1 MSEIRD
7 ARLQKAN
14 ALVSKGFAPYA
25 ESFKISHS
33 TKYLIEK
40 FNYLEN
46 GQEETFNVSIAGRVM
61 TKRVMGKIAFF
72 TISDQQGQIQLY
84 LDKKIIDCNIET
96 QKLLS
101 FEDIKE
107 LVDIGDWIG
116 VYGNIKKTNKGELSI
131 KVEKWEMLSKSLQP
145 LPDKWHG
152 LTDIEKRYRQRYL
165 DLIVNPQSKNVFKT
179 RAKCIS
185 YIRKWLDNRN
195 FLEIETPI
203 LQSEAGG
210 AEARPFITHHNTLD
224 IPLYLRIATELH
236 LKRMVVGGFE
246 RVYEL
251 GRIFRNEGIS
261 TRHNPEFTSVEI
273 YQAFSNYVDMMD
285 LTEEMIKGVLNDACG
300 SLTINYQNKEID
312 FSKPWLR
319 ISMKDIVKKYT
330 GIDFDSFRGD
340 FLEAKK
346 AVQSINIEFSSKV
359 NTIGRLLNEVFEQR
373 VESKLIEPTF
383 VIDYPVEISPLARP
397 HLDNKE
403 MVQRFELF
411 IVGRELA
418 NAFSELIDPVDQ
430 RERMQLQ
437 QSLRDDGDLE
447 AHCIDEDFLNALEIG
462 MPPTGGLGIGI
473 DRLIML
479 ITNSPS
485 IRDVIPFPLL
495 KPEITSNKSEKLPL
509 NEVK

>member
-1 MSEIRD
+1 LSEIRE

-14 ALVSKGFAPYA
+14 SLVCKGFTSYA
-25 ESFKISHS
+25 ESFKVSH
-33 TKYLIEK
+33 TTTFLAQK
-40 FNYLEN
+40 FDYLEN
-46 GQEETFNVSIAGRVM
+46 GQEENFNVSIAGRVM
-61 TKRVMGKIAFF
+61 AKRVMGKIAFF
-72 TISDQQGQIQLY
+72 TLSDQEGQIQLY
-84 LDKKIIDCNIET
+84 LDKKNINYNLEN

-107 LVDIGDWIG
+107 IVDIGDWLG
-116 VYGNIKKTNKGELSI
+116 VYGTIKKTNKGELSI
-131 KVEKWEMLSKSLQP
+131 KVERWEMLSKSLQP

-152 LTDIEKRYRQRYL
+152 LSDIEKRYRQRYL

-185 YIRKWLDNRN
+185 FIRKWLDNRD

-246 RVYEL
+246 KVYEL

-261 TRHNPEFTSVEI
+261 TKHNPEFTSVEI

-285 LTEEMIKGVLNDACG
+285 ITEELIKDIVVDACG
-300 SLTINYQNKEID
+300 SLVINYQNTKID

-330 GIDFDSFRGD
+330 GIDFDSFNGD
-340 FLEAKK
+340 FKEAKQ
-346 AVQSINIEFSSKV
+346 AVKSINVAISTKI
-359 NTIGRLLNEVFEQR
+359 NTIGRLLNEVFEQK
-373 VESKLIEPTF
+373 VEPVLVEPTF

-437 QSLRDDGDLE
+437 QSLRDEGDLE

-479 ITNSPS
+479 ITNSAS

-495 KPEITSNKSEKLPL
+495 KPEISSKKSEKLPL

>member
-1 MSEIRD
+1 
-7 ARLQKAN
+7 
-14 ALVSKGFAPYA
+14 
-25 ESFKISHS
+25 
-33 TKYLIEK
+33 
-40 FNYLEN
+40 
-46 GQEETFNVSIAGRVM
+46 
-61 TKRVMGKIAFF
+61 
-72 TISDQQGQIQLY
+72 
-84 LDKKIIDCNIET
+84 
-96 QKLLS
+96 
-101 FEDIKE
+101 
-107 LVDIGDWIG
+107 
-116 VYGNIKKTNKGELSI
+116 
-131 KVEKWEMLSKSLQP
+131 
-145 LPDKWHG
+145 

-165 DLIVNPQSKNVFKT
+165 DLIVNPHSKNVFKT

-185 YIRKWLDNRN
+185 FIRKWLDNRN

-246 RVYEL
+246 KVYEL

-261 TRHNPEFTSVEI
+261 TKHNPEFTSVEI
-273 YQAFSNYVDMMD
+273 YQAFANYVDMMD
-285 LTEEMIKGVLNDACG
+285 LTEELIKDIVADSCG
-300 SLTINYQNKEID
+300 SLVINYQNKEID
-312 FSKPWLR
+312 FSKPWSR

-330 GIDFDSFRGD
+330 GIDFESFSGD
-340 FLEAKK
+340 FQAAKQ
-346 AVQSINIEFSSKV
+346 AVKSINVEFSNKV
-359 NTIGRLLNEVFEQR
+359 NTMGRLLNEVFEQK
-373 VESKLIEPTF
+373 VESKLMEPTF

-403 MVQRFELF
+403 LVQRFELF

-437 QSLRDDGDLE
+437 QSLRDEGDFE

-479 ITNSPS
+479 ITNSSS

-495 KPEITSNKSEKLPL
+495 KPEITSSKNEKSPL
-509 NEVK
+509 NEVKYKN